1 MKQKVKDGLKIGAIV
16 LIASPI
22 IIAVLYSFT
31 FVFGWLFNSAFQY
44 LPSRSFYKVFPE
56 YAIEYSELDHIEVG
70 SLNEKTGEYVMKV
83 MKSEDAK
90 IYLEKLSNER
100 VRRCWVNELK
110 GKEQENGDYLVV
122 FYKTDGTK
130 AELYLSFEGNP
141 LMDQRIND
149 TNFYCK
155 PGNCGLI
162 PETIN
167 WKAHFE

>member
-1 MKQKVKDGLKIGAIV
+1 M
-16 LIASPI
+16 
-22 IIAVLYSFT
+22 
-31 FVFGWLFNSAFQY
+31 
-44 LPSRSFYKVFPE
+44 PSRSFYKVFSE

-83 MKSEDAK
+83 MKSEDAE

-100 VRRCWVNELK
+100 VRRCWVDELK
-110 GKEQENGDYLVV
+110 GEEQENGDYLVV

-141 LMDQRIND
+141 MTEQRVND

-162 PETIN
+162 PQTID
-167 WKAHFE
+167 WEAKYE